1 MIDKAISPASIQS
14 MLQTLRNHQAEAS
27 GKNSGL
33 PAAIEATGGGRGVKK
48 TDFSEF
54 VSGALGQVNKLQVQ
68 SSEMRAAYDRG
79 EDMAL
84 TDVVLGMQKSS
95 LAFEATLQ
103 VRNKVLKA
111 YEDILN
117 MPV

>member
-1 MIDKAISPASIQS
+1 MVRANYENSVASLLNQIESHRERLDALRLNDNNVNEQTKVNETSDLSFTEIARNALNEVSATQESSKA
-14 MLQTLRNHQAEAS
+14 LRE
-27 GKNSGL
+27 
-33 PAAIEATGGGRGVKK
+33 
-48 TDFSEF
+48 
-54 VSGALGQVNKLQVQ
+54 
-68 SSEMRAAYDRG
+68 AYDRG
-79 EDMAL
+79 EDVPL
-84 TDVVLGMQKSS
+84 TNVVLAMQKSS